1 MPEHAYAQSTV
12 ADPCWGRPAIVP
24 KSTSFTYKY
33 IKKDASG
40 TVTWE
45 SGDNRSYTTGSG
57 TGYSVSDT
65 WK

>member
-1 MPEHAYAQSTV
+1 MKQADYSVGQTDVSVLANSTI
-12 ADPCWGRPAIVP
+12 A
-24 KSTSFTYKY
+24 YKY

-40 TVTWE
+40 AVTWE